1 MCLSVQAPVFI
12 SFFIALRKM
21 AYLPVPSFQTG
32 GLLWFPDL
40 TAADPFYLLPL
51 AVTGT
56 MFFILEVR
64 DFSPKQWIDFSLWQ
78 TVRCIHVFS
87 ECLPLFSWVQSLVL
101 TIPTCELW
109 RLCSGSCL
117 LSSSLSRSTS
127 PRSVCCSLSSLYSL
141 LLTTCWNTLTRH
153 ILNWLHSLA
162 HLLFEIPFLSSNKFQ
177 AVFTYWFTSNCFS
190 LGQVA
195 LLRHPLIRD
204 RLRIPEKIKHPSS
217 AMPQN
222 EGFIES
228 MKKGEHPHRHSVL
241 VLLKGLIDLILEKLW
256 GQRIYICSPRLE
268 KCSAGPTAGGKGKED
283 QKSPGS
289 SSQRS
294 V

>member
-1 MCLSVQAPVFI
+1 MESCVCLF
-12 SFFIALRKM
+12 R
-21 AYLPVPSFQTG
+21 
-32 GLLWFPDL
+32 
-40 TAADPFYLLPL
+40 
-51 AVTGT
+51 
-56 MFFILEVR
+56 
-64 DFSPKQWIDFSLWQ
+64 
-78 TVRCIHVFS
+78 H
-87 ECLPLFSWVQSLVL
+87 QSL
-101 TIPTCELW
+101 
-109 RLCSGSCL
+109 S
-117 LSSSLSRSTS
+117 LSSSHWGRWPTCLFPAFRQEACCGFLTWRQQILFTFCLWPSPEPCSSSWRSETFHQNS
-127 PRSVCCSLSSLYSL
+127 GSILACDRRLDVFMFSLNACHFLVGCRVWYWQSQPASYEDCVQGHAFYHPPSHDQLPHGQFVVRCHHSTLCSSQHAE
-141 LLTTCWNTLTRH
+141 TH
-153 ILNWLHSLA
+153 
-162 HLLFEIPFLSSNKFQ
+162 PFLSSNKFQ

-217 AMPQN
+217 ALPQN